1 MENFNIDKFP
11 RSIDAGLWK
20 TGHLQGIAVDTA
32 HEYIYYA
39 FTTVL
44 VKARLN
50 GETVGWVGGLA
61 GHLGCIDFNDE
72 DGRVYASL
80 ELSMMQ

>member
-50 GETVGWVGGLA
+50 GETVGWVG
-61 GHLGCIDFNDE
+61 
-72 DGRVYASL
+72 
-80 ELSMMQ
+80 

>member
-50 GETVGWVGGLA
+50 GETVG
-61 GHLGCIDFNDE
+61 
-72 DGRVYASL
+72 
-80 ELSMMQ
+80 